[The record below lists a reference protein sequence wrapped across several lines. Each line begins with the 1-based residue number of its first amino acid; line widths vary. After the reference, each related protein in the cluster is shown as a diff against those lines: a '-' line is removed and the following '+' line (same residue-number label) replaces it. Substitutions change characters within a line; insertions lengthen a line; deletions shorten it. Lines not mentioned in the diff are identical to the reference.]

1 MDEPTSNTSAM
12 GIHESIPVIIFFL
25 VLFGIFYLHF
35 STRHRERMSMI
46 EKGMPIH
53 QERPLDHPL
62 RSLKNGLLFIGIGIG
77 MVVGYLF
84 QQAIATEG
92 EHGPLPY
99 AVGMCICGGAA
110 LVLFYVFF
118 GRKQQG

>member
-1 MDEPTSNTSAM
+1 M
-12 GIHESIPVIIFFL
+12 GIHESIPVIFFFSA
-25 VLFGIFYLHF
+25 VFGIFYLYF

-53 QERPLDHPL
+53 QERPMDHPL

-77 MVVGYLF
+77 AVVGYLF
-84 QQAIATEG
+84 QEAIAPDG
-92 EHGPLPY
+92 LYGPLPY
-99 AVGMCICGGAA
+99 AVGMCIFGGLA
-110 LVLFYVFF
+110 LVLFYTFF